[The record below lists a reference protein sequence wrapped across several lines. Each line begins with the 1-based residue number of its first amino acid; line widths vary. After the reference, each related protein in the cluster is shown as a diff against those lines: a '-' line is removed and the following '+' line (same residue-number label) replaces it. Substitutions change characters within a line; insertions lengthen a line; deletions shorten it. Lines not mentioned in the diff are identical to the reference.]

1 MYDLSPDLIIHVQL
15 QDKLTGFFHLDFY
28 GMIAS
33 LECLCMD
40 DKITII
46 EGPPPVFEK
55 IGEAWALGLNETPNL
70 SGIALTRLRTF
81 NGQALIERCQR
92 AWSEQGTM
100 HLEFRGMDGLESQ
113 TPILAARAVEID
125 EGQLLVLWVR
135 VDQDQIV
142 PGAEDQAGGGLDD
155 QE

>member
-1 MYDLSPDLIIHVQL
+1 
-15 QDKLTGFFHLDFY
+15 
-28 GMIAS
+28 
-33 LECLCMD
+33 MD

-70 SGIALTRLRTF
+70 SRIALTRLRTF

-92 AWSEQGTM
+92 TWSDQGTM
-100 HLEFRGMDGLESQ
+100 HLEFRGMDGLDSQ
-113 TPILAARAVEID
+113 APILAARAVEID

-135 VDQDQIV
+135 IDQDQIES
-142 PGAEDQAGGGLDD
+142 GAEEQAGDD
-155 QE
+155 FGDQDMP